1 MDADTGLQA
10 KHLFSSIDLR
20 KLLIP
25 LIIEQLLNSL
35 MGIID
40 TVMVSNVGSEAI
52 SAVSLV
58 DSINILII
66 QLFTALAAGGVIICS
81 HYVGSGNDDAA
92 KGAAKQVI
100 LVAAA
105 ISIGITII

>member
-1 MDADTGLQA
+1 MDTDTGLQA

-66 QLFTALAAGGVIICS
+66 QLFTALAHGGSNYLLPLCWQW
-81 HYVGSGNDDAA
+81 
-92 KGAAKQVI
+92 K
-100 LVAAA
+100 
-105 ISIGITII
+105 